1 MDKYGNMT
9 RREACYFLGISESAS
24 DEQIKRAYRYKA
36 KLYHPDANPNTD
48 TKEYYIRAQKAYE
61 CLMRHQEIPSQNQK
75 HYGGMPY
82 SSYGYQEKTTTNAN
96 ANREQYGAQSNV
108 RPAKVYSSTAAA
120 RANYQRQKAKEKE
133 LEKLQKWDEEQ
144 RTNKKRQQQTQLY
157 GTKYAEYMSDFGKSK
172 EEEVLEKIRAI
183 WLAETIKRQI
193 DLDREHK
200 EALQRRKIYRAFMQQ
215 KIKEE
220 DSK

>member
-1 MDKYGNMT
+1 MK
-9 RREACYFLGISESAS
+9 S
-24 DEQIKRAYRYKA
+24 KK
-36 KLYHPDANPNTD
+36 
-48 TKEYYIRAQKAYE
+48 
-61 CLMRHQEIPSQNQK
+61 
-75 HYGGMPY
+75 
-82 SSYGYQEKTTTNAN
+82 
-96 ANREQYGAQSNV
+96 
-108 RPAKVYSSTAAA
+108 
-120 RANYQRQKAKEKE
+120 
-133 LEKLQKWDEEQ
+133 
-144 RTNKKRQQQTQLY
+144 TNKKRQQQTQLY

-200 EALQRRKIYRAFMQQ
+200 EALQRRKLYRAFMQQ